1 MYPALHVQLATTV
14 APAALNAW
22 NGHSAHTPSPGSL
35 LKVPAAQAMQ
45 LPSCRV
51 SPASQMQS
59 LARMVPGVL
68 VVRRGHVAQ
77 AALPVTFLYVPAAHA
92 VQLPPPGPV

>member
-1 MYPALHVQLATTV
+1 LHVQLVMAV

-22 NGHSAHTPSPGSL
+22 NGQSVHAPSPGSL

-45 LPSCRV
+45 LPSCCV

-59 LARMVPGVL
+59 PARVVPGVL
-68 VVRRGHVAQ
+68 VVKRGHVAQ
-77 AALPVTFLYVPAAHA
+77 AALPDTFLYVPAAHA

>member
-1 MYPALHVQLATTV
+1 MYPALHVQLVTTV

-22 NGHSAHTPSPGSL
+22 NGHGAHAPSPGSL
-35 LKVPAAQAMQ
+35 LNVPAAQVTQ
-45 LPSCRV
+45 RPSCRV

-59 LARMVPGVL
+59 LARVVPGVL
-68 VVRRGHVAQ
+68 VVKSGHVLQ
-77 AALPVTFLYVPAAHA
+77 AALPDTFLYVPAAHA